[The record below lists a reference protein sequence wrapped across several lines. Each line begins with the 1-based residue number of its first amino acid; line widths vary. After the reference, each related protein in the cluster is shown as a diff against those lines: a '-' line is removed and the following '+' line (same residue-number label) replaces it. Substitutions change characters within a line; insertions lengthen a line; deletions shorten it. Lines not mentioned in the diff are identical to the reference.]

1 MRKIQGLL
9 LLYLFTGINIANG
22 QYQQEID
29 SLKKKLQPT
38 IIDTSQIN
46 LLTQLAFYYSFT
58 DSVQTFR
65 LSQQATGLSNSLRY
79 KPGIAN
85 ASRAISNYYIVKRA
99 PQKALPLLQQE
110 MAYWLQLKRPEE
122 MAAVYTALGQ
132 CFLLANRFEESAGY
146 FKKSEEL
153 LIKLRN
159 TRALGTL
166 YHNAGSLYTEKGDND
181 LAIEYL
187 IKSLAIQETTGDTK
201 MIGATQS
208 NIGRLLYQTKNYPK
222 AIEYFLLSIQSNTRA
237 RDWRNLGIAHINL
250 ANVYAEQLNYPRALQ
265 ELDKGLQR
273 FKQVDFKR
281 GIQLCSNN
289 LGAINLR
296 QGHYDT
302 SIYYFK
308 QGLQIARE
316 NQNQSGVALI
326 EQNIGFAY
334 TNLKNYHEA
343 LKWFNQAELTAAKYG
358 ADQFTYGE
366 IYNHRATLD
375 SMMGNYSSALAY
387 RTRVMS
393 MNEKSLND
401 KVIRQVNELQT
412 RYETER
418 KEFRINLLSKSDSIK
433 SLAIANQQLAINQN
447 KYRIAQQ
454 ELELADAELKII
466 SDSLLL
472 SEQKEKLLRNQLEN
486 NIKEEQINSLNKL
499 NRIRELEVAQ
509 KNNLIALVS
518 ISTIA
523 LLALG
528 YLLYRRNKQQQEKI
542 HHRKILQQQ
551 QQAAIDIITAEE
563 EERKRIASD
572 LHDGVGQLMSAA
584 WLNLKAVSDQ
594 MMSNARPEDVQLIGK
609 TLALVNESCKE
620 VRQVSHNMMPNALL
634 MKGLINAVR
643 EFIGQIDQRSIQ
655 INLQTDG
662 LNIAIP
668 SHIESVLYRVIQE
681 SVNNVIKHAQASE
694 LDISIHQEE
703 DAIDVMIEDNGR
715 GFDKTKR
722 AADAGIGLQNIQ
734 SRIDY
739 LRGTVEWNTAPG
751 KGTVVAIYIPLNNTA
766 GNQSNKQV

>member
-1 MRKIQGLL
+1 MRKFQGRLLFFLL
-9 LLYLFTGINIANG
+9 LGTNIANG
-22 QYQQEID
+22 QYLQEID
-29 SLKKKLQPT
+29 SLRKKINPA
-38 IIDTSQIN
+38 INDTTQIN
-46 LLTQLAFYYSFT
+46 LLSQLAFYYSFT
-58 DSVQTFR
+58 DSVQAFR
-65 LSQQATGLSNSLRY
+65 LSQQATVLSNNLRY

-85 ASRAISNYYIVKRA
+85 ASRAISNYYIVKRV

-110 MAYWLQLKRPEE
+110 MAYWVQLKRPAEI
-122 MAAVYTALGQ
+122 ATIYTALGQ

-153 LIKLRN
+153 LMKLRN

-187 IKSLAIQETTGDTK
+187 IKSLGIQETTGDTK

-208 NIGRLLYQTKNYPK
+208 NIGRLLYQTKNYSK
-222 AIEYFLLSIQSNTRA
+222 AIEYFLLSIQSNTKA
-237 RDWRNLGIAHINL
+237 QDWRNLGIAHINL
-250 ANVYAEQLNYPRALQ
+250 ANVYAEQLNYPKALE
-265 ELDKGLQR
+265 ELNKGLVR

-281 GIQLCSNN
+281 GIQLCANN
-289 LGAINLR
+289 MGAISLR
-296 QGHYDT
+296 QGNFDT
-302 SIYYFK
+302 SIHYFK
-308 QGLQIARE
+308 EGLKIARE
-316 NQNQSGVALI
+316 NQSQSGVALI

-334 TNLKNYHEA
+334 TNLKNYPEA
-343 LKWFNQAELTAAKYG
+343 LKWFNQAESTAAKYG

-375 SMMGNYSSALAY
+375 SMMGNYVSALTY
-387 RTRVMS
+387 RTRVMN
-393 MNEKSLND
+393 MNEKSLSD

-412 RYETER
+412 KYETER
-418 KEFRINLLSKSDSIK
+418 KEYRISLLNKSDSIK

-447 KYRIAQQ
+447 KYLIAQQ

-486 NIKEEQINSLNKL
+486 NIKEEQINNLNKL

-509 KNNLIALVS
+509 KNNLIALVG

-528 YLLYRRNKQQQEKI
+528 YLLYRRNRLKQEQL

-551 QQAAIDIITAEE
+551 QQAAIDIIAAEE

-572 LHDGVGQLMSAA
+572 LHDGVGQLISAA
-584 WLNLKAVSDQ
+584 WLNLKAVSNQ
-594 MMSNARPEDVQLIGK
+594 MSNASAEEAQLIGK
-609 TLALVNESCKE
+609 TLALVDESCKE

-634 MKGLINAVR
+634 MKGLVNAVK
-643 EFIGQIDQRSIQ
+643 EFIGQIDQRSIR
-655 INLQTDG
+655 INLQTEG
-662 LNIAIP
+662 LNNSIP
-668 SHIESVLYRVIQE
+668 AHIESVLYRVIQE
-681 SVNNVIKHAQASE
+681 TVNNALKHAEASE
-694 LDISIHQEE
+694 LDISIHQEA
-703 DAIDVMIEDNGR
+703 DAIDVIIEDNGK
-715 GFDKTKR
+715 GFNKNQLNE
-722 AADAGIGLQNIQ
+722 DAGIGLQNIR

-751 KGTVVAIYIPLNNTA
+751 KGTVVAIYIPLQNA
-766 GNQSNKQV
+766 AKSIKQRV

>member
-1 MRKIQGLL
+1 MRKIQGFL

-29 SLKKKLQPT
+29 SLRKKLNPT
-38 IIDTSQIN
+38 IIDTTQIN

-58 DSVQTFR
+58 DSVQAFR

-122 MAAVYTALGQ
+122 MATVYTALGQ

-296 QGHYDT
+296 QGNYDT

-334 TNLKNYHEA
+334 TNLKNYPEA

-454 ELELADAELKII
+454 ELELADNELKII

-486 NIKEEQINSLNKL
+486 NIKEEQINNLNKL

-509 KNNLIALVS
+509 KNNLIALVG

-594 MMSNARPEDVQLIGK
+594 MSNARPEDVQLIGK

-715 GFDKTKR
+715 GFDKNKR

>member
-296 QGHYDT
+296 QGNYDT

-715 GFDKTKR
+715 GFDKNKR

>member
-1 MRKIQGLL
+1 MRKFQGLL
-9 LLYLFTGINIANG
+9 FFFLLTGINVANG
-22 QYQQEID
+22 QYLQEID
-29 SLKKKLQPT
+29 SLRKKINPA
-38 IIDTSQIN
+38 INDTAQVN
-46 LLTQLAFYYSFT
+46 FLNQLAFYYSFT
-58 DSVQTFR
+58 DSAQAFR
-65 LSQQATGLSNSLRY
+65 LAQQATTLSNNLRY

-85 ASRAISNYYIVKRA
+85 ASRAISNYYIVKRV

-110 MAYWLQLKRPEE
+110 MNYWMQLKRTAEI
-122 MAAVYTALGQ
+122 ATVYTALGQ

-153 LIKLRN
+153 LLKLRN

-187 IKSLAIQETTGDTK
+187 IKSLGIQETTGDTK

-222 AIEYFLLSIQSNTRA
+222 AIEYFLLSIQSNTKA
-237 RDWRNLGIAHINL
+237 HDWRNLGIAHINL
-250 ANVYAEQLNYPRALQ
+250 ANVYAEQLNYPKALE
-265 ELDKGLQR
+265 ELNKGLVR

-281 GIQLCSNN
+281 GIQLCANN
-289 LGAINLR
+289 MGAINLR
-296 QGHYDT
+296 QGNFDT
-302 SIYYFK
+302 SIHYFK
-308 QGLQIARE
+308 EGLKIARE
-316 NQNQSGVALI
+316 NQSQSGVALI

-334 TNLKNYHEA
+334 TNLKNYPEA
-343 LKWFNQAELTAAKYG
+343 LKWFNQAESTAAKYG

-375 SMMGNYSSALAY
+375 SMMGNYSSALTY
-387 RTRVMS
+387 RSRVMN

-412 RYETER
+412 KYETER
-418 KEFRINLLSKSDSIK
+418 KEYRISLLNKSDSIK

-447 KYRIAQQ
+447 KYQIAQQ
-454 ELELADAELKII
+454 ELELADAELKIV

-486 NIKEEQINSLNKL
+486 NIKEEQINNLNKL

-509 KNNLIALVS
+509 KNNLIALVG

-528 YLLYRRNKQQQEKI
+528 YLLYRRNRLQQEKK
-542 HHRKILQQQ
+542 HHQKILQQQ
-551 QQAAIDIITAEE
+551 QQAAIDIIAAEE

-572 LHDGVGQLMSAA
+572 LHDGVGQLISAA
-584 WLNLKAVSDQ
+584 WLNLKALSNQ
-594 MMSNARPEDVQLIGK
+594 MSNASAEEVQLIGK
-609 TLALVNESCKE
+609 TIALVDESCKE

-634 MKGLINAVR
+634 MKGLVNAVK
-643 EFIGQIDQRSIQ
+643 EFLGQIDQRSIR
-655 INLQTDG
+655 INLQTEG
-662 LNIAIP
+662 LNTPIP
-668 SHIESVLYRVIQE
+668 SHIESVLYRIIQE
-681 SVNNVIKHAQASE
+681 TVNNVLKHAKASE
-694 LDISIHQEE
+694 LDISIHQEK
-703 DAIDVMIEDNGR
+703 DAIDVMIEDNGK
-715 GFDKTKR
+715 GFNKNQL
-722 AADAGIGLQNIQ
+722 AEDAGIGLQNIR

-751 KGTVVAIYIPLNNTA
+751 KGTVVAIYIPLNNPA
-766 GNQSNKQV
+766 EKK